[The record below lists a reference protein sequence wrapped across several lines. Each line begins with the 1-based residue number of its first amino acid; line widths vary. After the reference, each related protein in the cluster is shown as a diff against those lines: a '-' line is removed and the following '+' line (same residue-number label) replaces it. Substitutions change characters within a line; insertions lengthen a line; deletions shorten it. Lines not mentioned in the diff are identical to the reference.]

1 MIFNLG
7 LAAGVMV
14 PLCNII
20 PILLIR
26 NYNLT
31 RERYAL
37 LKNELDAARTKR
49 ASSAANL
56 PENPLAQHG

>member
-1 MIFNLG
+1 
-7 LAAGVMV
+7 V

>member
-1 MIFNLG
+1 
-7 LAAGVMV
+7 V

-37 LKNELDAARTKR
+37 LKNDLEAARAQR
-49 ASSAANL
+49 AVIAAGT
-56 PENPLAQHG
+56 NPNG